1 MSRVKTVLALIAV
14 VLVAIFAV
22 QNSDPVV
29 IRFIVWETTVSHA
42 LIIVGGVAIGV
53 LIGLLVGLNS
63 SFQAS
68 RVAKEMNKNQN
79 ELTKNMND
87 MDAENKRLAAEV
99 EVLRKELES
108 AKQVKVQADAVAPS
122 DFNDSIDSMDI

>member
-14 VLVAIFAV
+14 VLVAVFAV

-29 IRFIVWETTVSHA
+29 IHFIVWEFTVSHA
-42 LIIVGGVAIGV
+42 LIIVVSVVVGV

-68 RVAKEMNKNQN
+68 RVAKEMNKSQI
-79 ELTKNMND
+79 ELTKNLND
-87 MDAENKRLAAEV
+87 MEAENKRLIAEV
-99 EVLRKELES
+99 EVLHKELES
-108 AKQVKVQADAVAPS
+108 AKQANIQQDVVAPS